1 MIVHHTE
8 KADQVQPQ
16 RRKYAECYTAMEA
29 VVAHLD
35 EVGHP
40 LPLDEIVKAV
50 MAGGFR
56 SAAPFTD
63 LLIQA
68 AAVTALL
75 EPVTAERADMLTE
88 LEVLHRKRYRVELRL
103 SALNAE
109 IKRLDRQIRD
119 LAGRL
124 LA

>member
-1 MIVHHTE
+1 MIVHHAE
-8 KADQVQPQ
+8 KADPVQPQ
-16 RRKYAECYTAMEA
+16 HRKYAECHTAMEA
-29 VVAHLD
+29 VVAHLE

-40 LPLDEIVKAV
+40 PPLDEIVKAV
-50 MAGGFR
+50 LAGGFR

-68 AAVTALL
+68 AAVTFLL
-75 EPVTAERADMLTE
+75 EPVPAERADMLTE
-88 LEVLHRKRYRVELRL
+88 LEVLHRKRYRAELRL
-103 SALNAE
+103 SALNVE

>member
-1 MIVHHTE
+1 
-8 KADQVQPQ
+8 
-16 RRKYAECYTAMEA
+16 MEA
-29 VVAHLD
+29 VVAHLE

-68 AAVTALL
+68 AAVTFLL
-75 EPVTAERADMLTE
+75 DPVPAERTDMLTE
-88 LEVLHRKRYRVELRL
+88 LEVLHRKRHRAELRL
-103 SALNAE
+103 TALHVE
-109 IKRLDRQIRD
+109 IKRLNQQIRN
-119 LAGRL
+119 LADRL
-124 LA
+124 LGEP